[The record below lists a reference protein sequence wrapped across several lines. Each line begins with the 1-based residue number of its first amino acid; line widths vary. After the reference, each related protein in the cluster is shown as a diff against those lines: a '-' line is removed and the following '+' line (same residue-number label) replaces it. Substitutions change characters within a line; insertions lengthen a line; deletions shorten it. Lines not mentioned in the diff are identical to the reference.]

1 MLPSLAHR
9 DALLSKR
16 NEQRLIK
23 AGQRVLLEGE
33 YPNPERVGC
42 PGEKVLKAIAFRDMP
57 LKDALDDIDHMGY
70 CSPCFIEH
78 TEFRKQAQPRR
89 TLELVFA
96 SVALVAIIV
105 GGVWLWKA
113 HRFPEFGRKPSVAA
127 VIPVHR
133 DLKNWPVF
141 RGEQPPGAHRG
152 PIQLPR
158 ERLDMTTLLPLGSE
172 AGNYTVQASTELR
185 QQLVTAT
192 GPAVIRKDG
201 VAALKV
207 KPDASKLKPG
217 MYALS
222 IGGIGSEPHAYPLGT
237 REAESAIRP
246 SVSVCGG
253 RVRSFLRCQGY
264 V

>member
-1 MLPSLAHR
+1 MLTSREHFGPQVIAH
-9 DALLSKR
+9 AH
-16 NEQRLIK
+16 EK
-23 AGQRVLLEGE
+23 A
-33 YPNPERVGC
+33 
-42 PGEKVLKAIAFRDMP
+42 LKAIAFRDMP

-70 CSPCFIEH
+70 CSPCVIEH
-78 TEFRKQAQPRR
+78 TEFRKQAQRR
-89 TLELVFA
+89 KTLKLVFA

-105 GGVWLWKA
+105 GGVWPWKA
-113 HRFPEFGRKPSVAA
+113 HRFPGVGRKPGVAA

-207 KPDASKLKPG
+207 KPDASKLKRA
-217 MYALS
+217 MYVLS
-222 IGGIGSEPHAYPLGT
+222 IG
-237 REAESAIRP
+237 
-246 SVSVCGG
+246 
-253 RVRSFLRCQGY
+253 
-264 V
+264 